1 MKTKNMKRPLVATLG
16 YCINVYMLSGYAA
29 FSSHWLLMLDGVPL
43 SCLIDAVQYYTKN
56 DLSCEERKCVAENA
70 FALLM
75 QKTKS
80 IKKPSFLLQLIFC
93 TFCCQKYSLV
103 FSSSRG
109 SKSVQIMSVVL
120 PIAKKERVEARATLG
135 LTKRSLYPQVS

>member
-1 MKTKNMKRPLVATLG
+1 MKTVLTTMKTVLPTVKNYLNNCKNCINSNLCLCVKKDLQRVGTILG
-16 YCINVYMLSGYAA
+16 YCINVCMLSSSGA

-43 SCLIDAVQYYTKN
+43 SCLIDAVQHYTKN

-103 FSSSRG
+103 FSAGGQSRV
-109 SKSVQIMSVVL
+109 SK
-120 PIAKKERVEARATLG
+120 
-135 LTKRSLYPQVS
+135 